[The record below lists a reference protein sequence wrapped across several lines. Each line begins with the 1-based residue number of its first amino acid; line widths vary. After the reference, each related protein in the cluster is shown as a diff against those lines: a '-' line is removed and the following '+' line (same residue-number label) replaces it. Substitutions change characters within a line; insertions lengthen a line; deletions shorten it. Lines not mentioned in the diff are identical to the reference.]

1 MVNCAHQARF
11 ATGRA
16 APGEGDRVDAKALKL
31 LLRVSLATARRR
43 LAEWSVAPAGTA
55 PAVTLTTVPG
65 RRGRSAYT
73 TTRAELARHLPEL
86 VDP

>member
-1 MVNCAHQARF
+1 MLNCAHQARP

-16 APGEGDRVDAKALKL
+16 ASGEDAKVDAKGLKK

-43 LAEWSVAPAGTA
+43 FVEWSTAPAGTA
-55 PAVTLTTVPG
+55 PAVALTRTPG

-73 TTRAELARHLPEL
+73 TTLAELARHLPEL

>member
-1 MVNCAHQARF
+1 MVNCAHQARP

-16 APGEGDRVDAKALKL
+16 APGGDERVDAKALKK

-43 LAEWSVAPAGTA
+43 FVEWFEAPAGTA
-55 PAVTLTTVPG
+55 PAVTLTTAPG